1 MYPLFY
7 EIILLVVFLGVMV
20 FGAHLA
26 VESISNFS
34 KIVGLSELSAGL
46 VIVSLSTSLPEVMV
60 SVLSA
65 TSGKIGIAV
74 GDVFGSNV
82 TNIALIAGLLMFIT
96 PVKTIHGEISSKLS
110 RELLI
115 ASVIPVL
122 LLIVPAD
129 SRLVGL
135 VLLVLFAYFTYSTL
149 HSDWKYPKPPGISGS
164 KIRELIF
171 FAIGIAVVIISAR
184 IVVDSASSIAVE
196 TGLRESI
203 IGASIIALGT
213 SLPELSV
220 DIISVRKRHL
230 DLAFGDIIGSC
241 VMNMTLVL
249 GIALVL
255 SSITT
260 DFRILT
266 SMISFAILAPLLMFF
281 FIRSAKISKWQ
292 GLLLLVLYLVF
303 ISVVYEIQFV
313 IGGIV

>member
-1 MYPLFY
+1 MFPLFY

-60 SVLSA
+60 SILSA
-65 TSGKIGIAV
+65 TSGNVGIAV

-82 TNIALIAGLLMFIT
+82 TNIALIAGLLMLIT
-96 PVKTIHGEISSKLS
+96 PIKTIDGDISNKLS

-149 HSDWKYPKPPGISGS
+149 HSDWKYPKPPGVSGS

-171 FAIGIAVVIISAR
+171 FTIGIAVVIISAR
-184 IVVDSASSIAVE
+184 IIVDSASSIAIE

-220 DIISVRKRHL
+220 IM
-230 DLAFGDIIGSC
+230 GSC
-241 VMNMTLVL
+241 VMNITLVL